1 VNLAQLQ
8 ESILDPNAS
17 AANNNRY
24 VILTLKDGSTLWGK
38 LLNQD
43 TFAVQVLDFR
53 EQLRSLS
60 RSDIRDLAFKSPM
73 PSYRE
78 KLTPQELADVIGYLV
93 TLKGQPN

>member
-1 VNLAQLQ
+1 MNLAQLQ
-8 ESILDPNAS
+8 ESILDPNTS
-17 AANNNRY
+17 VPNNNRY
-24 VILTLKDGSTLWGK
+24 VFLTLKDGSTLWGK

-73 PSYRE
+73 PSYRD

-93 TLKGQPN
+93 TLKSQPN